1 MCAIVND
8 ENVKYTKTRLQR
20 LRRDGVKFILLA
32 LLLVVGCQK
41 YSKEDY
47 EKLKADCEV
56 YENNSRYYQ
65 QEVRARQNE
74 LSQVATQRAM
84 MENEIKFAK
93 GKLVY
98 FLTVE
103 ISKSSFTLSISQH
116 IADAANAVEWEIP
129 VDKDFYDAVHVG
141 QTLNESFN
149 AGSFWMKGKFSSNNI
164 KVIGKHTK
172 DRGKQ

>member
-1 MCAIVND
+1 MRKLIV
-8 ENVKYTKTRLQR
+8 V
-20 LRRDGVKFILLA
+20 
-32 LLLVVGCQK
+32 LLLVTGCQK

-47 EKLKADCEV
+47 EKLKADCEI

-65 QEVRARQNE
+65 QEVQARQNE
-74 LSQVATQRAM
+74 LSQISAQRTM

-93 GKLVY
+93 GKVVY
-98 FLTVE
+98 FLKVE

-164 KVIGKHTK
+164 KVIDKYTK
-172 DRGKQ
+172 DRGR